1 MKANNLDWLQ
11 MAEYLSLA
19 GAVIGSV
26 AAVSLQQV
34 IYAAVP
40 LSLSL
45 LLNLFNRHRWEQL
58 TRERLAVSMTQ
69 LDVKISGIKALFDR
83 RIEDLRADI
92 AGLNPEG
99 DRTPPSLPL
108 ETLAAATVQL
118 QQQMGELQQS
128 VAAVRFQLEVL
139 TQSGNIPP
147 EFGAG
152 QPRAGS
158 AGDAEAGTSAIVP
171 RSEGVVDPQQVLRR
185 YHW

>member
-45 LLNLFNRHRWEQL
+45 LLNLFNRHRWEQM

-69 LDVKISGIKALFDR
+69 LDVKVSGITALLDR

-92 AGLNPEG
+92 AGLNPG
-99 DRTPPSLPL
+99 DDRTQPSLQL

-118 QQQMGELQQS
+118 QQQMVELQQS
-128 VAAVRFQLEVL
+128 VAAVGFQLEVL

-147 EFGAG
+147 GFAAN
-152 QPRAGS
+152 PPS
-158 AGDAEAGTSAIVP
+158 AGTAGGAEAGTSALVP
-171 RSEGVVDPQQVLRR
+171 RPEGTVDPQQVLRR

>member
-11 MAEYLSLA
+11 MAEYVSLA

-58 TRERLAVSMTQ
+58 TRERLTVSMTQ

-83 RIEDLRADI
+83 RIEDLRGDI
-92 AGLNPEG
+92 AGLNPGG
-99 DRTPPSLPL
+99 DLTPPSLQL

-128 VAAVRFQLEVL
+128 VAAVRYQLEVL
-139 TQSGNIPP
+139 TESANIPP
-147 EFGAG
+147 AAGAS
-152 QPRAGS
+152 QPYAGT
-158 AGDAEAGTSAIVP
+158 AGGAEAGTSALVP
-171 RSEGVVDPQQVLRR
+171 RPEGIVDPQQVLRR

>member
-83 RIEDLRADI
+83 RIDDLRADI
-92 AGLNPEG
+92 AGLNPGAEH
-99 DRTPPSLPL
+99 TQPNLQVES
-108 ETLAAATVQL
+108 LAAATVQL
-118 QQQMGELQQS
+118 QQQIGELQQS
-128 VAAVRFQLEVL
+128 VAAVRYQLEVL

-147 EFGAG
+147 DLGAS
-152 QPRAGS
+152 QPYAGT

-171 RSEGVVDPQQVLRR
+171 RSEGAIDPQQVLRR

>member
-69 LDVKISGIKALFDR
+69 LDVKISGIKALFER

-92 AGLNPEG
+92 AGLNPGAEHIQ
-99 DRTPPSLPL
+99 PNLQL
-108 ETLAAATVQL
+108 ESLAAVTLQL
-118 QQQMGELQQS
+118 QQQIGDLQQS
-128 VAAVRFQLEVL
+128 VAAMRFQL
-139 TQSGNIPP
+139 
-147 EFGAG
+147 
-152 QPRAGS
+152 
-158 AGDAEAGTSAIVP
+158 
-171 RSEGVVDPQQVLRR
+171 
-185 YHW
+185 